1 MTTKPLKRHA
11 ALVELS
17 KDHHFGLLLVWK
29 IRQGLRLAVDSKR
42 IAAYS
47 RYFFQEDLQHHFHEE
62 EAYLFNLIF
71 QDELSLKARTDHDV
85 LRNLVL
91 RLEKEQD
98 SNLLNLFADT
108 LEQHIRFE
116 ERELFRHYQESL
128 TEEQLDSLTRIAW
141 RAHTDPDLNWDDKFW
156 EQPVGASVKK

>member
-29 IRQGLRLAVDSKR
+29 IRQGLRLAVDSER
-42 IAAYS
+42 IAAYC
-47 RYFFQEDLQHHFHEE
+47 RYFFQEDLQHHFREE
-62 EAYLFNLIF
+62 EAHLFNLID
-71 QDELSLKARTDHDV
+71 QDELSLKAKADHDV
-85 LRNLVL
+85 LRNLVQ
-91 RLEKEQD
+91 RLDKESSQD
-98 SNLLNLFADT
+98 MLNLFDDT

-116 ERELFRHYQESL
+116 ERELFRHYQECL
-128 TEEQLDSLTRIAW
+128 TEEQLDSLTRIPW

-156 EQPVGASVKK
+156 EQPPGSSAKK